1 MSDLHKQIVTKVVK
15 KSITTA
21 PFRIHHFNDHWHDFN
36 DHWHVHWTYTNGEHG
51 YVMCSSSEDK
61 EEVLA
66 RLHLMAVE

>member
-21 PFRIHHFNDHWHDFN
+21 PFRIHHFN